1 MFIYTKHKENTNI
14 ACIPFHHLRIVCLQ
28 VDCILFIST
37 SQEFWRFSF
46 HGTLPTVKYDY
57 PFIDTSWPDMSSSE
71 QCSDGRVRIQKLG
84 YPVFGETGARVPFL
98 LLA

>member
-37 SQEFWRFSF
+37 SQEFWKFSF

-71 QCSDGRVRIQKLG
+71 QSSDVRDRRIG
-84 YPVFGETGARVPFL
+84 HPVIVGTGARVPFL